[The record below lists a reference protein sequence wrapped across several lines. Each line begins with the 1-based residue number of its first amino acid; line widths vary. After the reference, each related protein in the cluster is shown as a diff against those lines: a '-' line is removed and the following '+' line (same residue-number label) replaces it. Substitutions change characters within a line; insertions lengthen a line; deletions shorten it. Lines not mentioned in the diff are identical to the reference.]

1 MDPKNSV
8 IKRFQCSCIN
18 PFVIWFAPFKLDP
31 SFLLTAP
38 SRTPAV
44 TNQRQ
49 IEFEND
55 SDHGSKDTDK
65 SLAVISR
72 EQYPFGEICSFISS
86 KKFNNQI
93 SVSVNF
99 WSVLRILSK

>member
-1 MDPKNSV
+1 M
-8 IKRFQCSCIN
+8 
-18 PFVIWFAPFKLDP
+18 P

-93 SVSVNF
+93 SVSV
-99 WSVLRILSK
+99 SVLSISGLFSEFCQNDLYS